1 MIRTIDECFF
11 QIQNGVNIKQGTA
24 DGGFPITRIETTA
37 NDKFNRDRM
46 GYAGITDI
54 SKYKSYVLEDG
65 DLLMSHINSIR
76 YLGRTVL
83 YVRQPNE
90 TIIHGMNLLRLKAR
104 RDVINPAYARY
115 CFYGHS
121 FKRQIGNISKK
132 SVNQASFAVND
143 LKQIKVEVPPIEDQ
157 DSIVSVLDKIEKI
170 IELRKGELAILDSL
184 IKARFVEMFGD
195 PSINPFEWDVVNIS
209 KVVGGKISNGFFA
222 KRDDYVDDGNVSVL
236 GVANIVNRMYSNI
249 DGLPR
254 TNANAKDIEK
264 FEVKY
269 GDMMFCRSS
278 LIAEGIGKASIIP
291 ENVQEKVLFECHV
304 IRLPLDLNK
313 CVPEF
318 MQTLSTMEYFRNQV
332 IAQSKTATMTTIGQ
346 DGILKTDIV
355 LPPIDKQK
363 EFYNFVHQVDKSKVV
378 VQKALDEAQL
388 LFDSLMQKYFG

>member
-195 PSINPFEWDVVNIS
+195 PVQNEKGWKTKPLLDMGNCKNGMNFHYDDCGVEINCLG
-209 KVVGGKISNGFFA
+209 VGDFKDLSVIENTEILPMVSLNEMPSEEYLLKDDDIVFVRSNGNKELVGRSLAVYPGDVPTAFSGFCIRYR
-222 KRDDYVDDGNVSVL
+222 KHDDEVTVPYLLRVL
-236 GVANIVNRMYSNI
+236 KAESIRLKMAGRGANIQNLNQQI
-249 DGLPR
+249 LE
-254 TNANAKDIEK
+254 T
-264 FEVKY
+264 
-269 GDMMFCRSS
+269 
-278 LIAEGIGKASIIP
+278 LIIP
-291 ENVQEKVLFECHV
+291 
-304 IRLPLDLNK
+304 
-313 CVPEF
+313 VPPKELQLEF
-318 MQTLSTMEYFRNQV
+318 
-332 IAQSKTATMTTIGQ
+332 AA
-346 DGILKTDIV
+346 
-355 LPPIDKQK
+355 
-363 EFYNFVHQVDKSKVV
+363 FVHQVDKSKVV